1 MIIVKIGGLMKAS
14 SVNVRIDQQLK
25 NNAEEILEQIG
36 LTASDAVR
44 ILYKQVCLHHGL
56 PFELKLPSEETL
68 KAIQELESG
77 KGSIHNNFESL
88 MSSI

>member
-1 MIIVKIGGLMKAS
+1 MKS
-14 SVNVRIDQQLK
+14 SSINVRIDQQLK
-25 NNAEEILEQIG
+25 INAEEILEQIG

-56 PFELKLPSEETL
+56 PFELKLPSDETL
-68 KAIQELESG
+68 EAIRELESG
-77 KGSIHNNFESL
+77 KGSTHDDFKSL

>member
-1 MIIVKIGGLMKAS
+1 MKS
-14 SVNVRIDQQLK
+14 SSINVRIDQQLK
-25 NNAEEILEQIG
+25 INAEEILEQIG

-56 PFELKLPSEETL
+56 PFELKLPSDETL
-68 KAIQELESG
+68 EAIIELESG
-77 KGSIHNNFESL
+77 KGSTHADFKSL

>member
-1 MIIVKIGGLMKAS
+1 MKS
-14 SVNVRIDQQLK
+14 SSINVRIDQQLK
-25 NNAEEILEQIG
+25 INAEEILEQIG

-56 PFELKLPSEETL
+56 PFELKLPSDETL
-68 KAIQELESG
+68 EAIRELESG
-77 KGSIHNNFESL
+77 KDSTHTGFKSL